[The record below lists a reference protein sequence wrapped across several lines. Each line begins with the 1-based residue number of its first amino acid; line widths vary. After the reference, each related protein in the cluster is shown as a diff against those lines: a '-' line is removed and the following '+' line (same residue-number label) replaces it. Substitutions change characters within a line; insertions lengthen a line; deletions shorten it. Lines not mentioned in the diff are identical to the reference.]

1 MFILLIPVLIVGL
14 LVFVLQRR
22 KLKQANSSSELQ
34 QKKVVNPVEEV
45 QIIAK
50 SQFNLSQVLPLLDR
64 DTTPKNSE
72 ELSSTF
78 VGQKIDKPAESEV
91 DLDEISATET
101 YGAEFYEDENE
112 ESEDVNIVDHEF
124 AQGLSF
130 DELKKMMEILET
142 SKTEEIKPSDLLVIR
157 ELENTVLF
165 NDIMKSQEHSN
176 KTVRKLLHQ
185 YLDNDNFQIE
195 GQEETSTQNTNDF
208 NLSDFL
214 PD

>member
-1 MFILLIPVLIVGL
+1 MTLLLTPVLFTAAFVFFL
-14 LVFVLQRR
+14 LKR
-22 KLKQANSSSELQ
+22 KTKR
-34 QKKVVNPVEEV
+34 KKVDAKIEPQPPKNLIDEM

-50 SQFNLSQVLPLLDR
+50 SRFDLSQVLPLLDTG
-64 DTTPKNSE
+64 TTVDKSE
-72 ELSSTF
+72 KISSTF
-78 VGQKIDKPAESEV
+78 VEQRIETPAESEV
-91 DLDEISATET
+91 DLDEIGATQT
-101 YGAEFYEDENE
+101 YGSEFYKDGND
-112 ESEDVNIVDHEF
+112 ESEDVYTVEHEL

-130 DELKKMMEILET
+130 DELKKMMEIVET